1 MREFSF
7 VLTKNLLALTEKWF
21 FSVYT
26 AFVVK
31 LWVSKEVKPVKFCP
45 LSLLYIVRLFRFTI
59 FVVFVTRKEESNHW
73 GYKSRALICTDSCF
87 VDGFDLFCFFLDG
100 PGRTWTIL
108 WTAHLLSKSQS
119 KSDQGMATRTDG
131 SAQWRQCGR
140 HHKLCGSVL
149 RKTEAPVG
157 MHFFGKNNFRAPVS
171 RQVKTLK
178 VLNETVRWVDLS
190 LLLSRLLAV
199 RLFS

>member
-1 MREFSF
+1 M
-7 VLTKNLLALTEKWF
+7 
-21 FSVYT
+21 YT

-31 LWVSKEVKPVKFCP
+31 LWVSKKWS
-45 LSLLYIVRLFRFTI
+45 LSNFAHYHFRILFVFSGFTI

-131 SAQWRQCGR
+131 SAQWQQCGR
-140 HHKLCGSVL
+140 HHKMCGSVL